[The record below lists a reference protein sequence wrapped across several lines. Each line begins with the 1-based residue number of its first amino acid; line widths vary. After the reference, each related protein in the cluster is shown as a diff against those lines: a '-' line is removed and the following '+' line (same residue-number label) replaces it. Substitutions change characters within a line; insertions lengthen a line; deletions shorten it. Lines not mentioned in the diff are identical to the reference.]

1 MDTEKTLAPKAA
13 KKKLIPVF
21 DLFENSWKT
30 YFENFKGL
38 VTISLYSLF
47 GMLAVL
53 IGVVLVSG
61 LAAFIGFKGQESLL
75 IKITVIALMILVA
88 AATLAVAIW
97 YSTRSKAG
105 IYLMIKNN
113 FNSVKESWLES
124 KKIFWPFFWLS
135 LLVTLLVLLWMIL
148 LFIPGIIFAVFYS
161 FAIII
166 FVFEGQGGMKAIR
179 ASKNLVKGYW
189 WSVFGRLAFLGLV
202 VYLLAWLLGIP
213 VTATE
218 DNIVLSTSLS
228 LINSIIILVISPFL
242 YIYSV
247 KLYQNLKEVK
257 K

>member
-1 MDTEKTLAPKAA
+1 METEKVLAPKAA

-30 YFENFKGL
+30 YVENFKGL

-47 GMLAVL
+47 GMIAVL

-61 LAAFIGFKGQESLL
+61 LTAFIGFKGQESLL
-75 IKITVIALMILVA
+75 IRIVLIALIIVVSA
-88 AATLAVAIW
+88 VSLAVAIW

-113 FNSVKESWLES
+113 FGSVKESWEES

-135 LLVTLLVLLWMIL
+135 LLVSVLVFLWMLL

-161 FAIII
+161 FAMII
-166 FVFEGQGGMKAIR
+166 FVFEGKKYMSSIK
-179 ASKNLVKGYW
+179 ASKNLVQGYW
-189 WSVFGRLAFLGLV
+189 WPVFGRLAFLGLV
-202 VYLLAWLLGIP
+202 IYLFSWLLGIS
-213 VTATE
+213 VSATE
-218 DNIVLSTSLS
+218 NNVILSTFLS
-228 LINSIIILVISPFL
+228 FLNSIIILIISPFL
-242 YIYSV
+242 YVYSAQ
-247 KLYQNLKEVK
+247 LYQGLKEIK

>member
-1 MDTEKTLAPKAA
+1 METEKVLASKAA

-21 DLFENSWKT
+21 DLFENSWKA
-30 YFENFKGL
+30 YVENFKGL

-47 GMLAVL
+47 GMIAVL

-75 IKITVIALMILVA
+75 IRIVLIALIILVSA
-88 AATLAVAIW
+88 ASLAVAIW

-113 FNSVKESWLES
+113 FGSVKESWEES
-124 KKIFWPFFWLS
+124 KKIFWPFLWLS
-135 LLVTLLVLLWMIL
+135 LLVSVLVLLWMLL

-161 FAIII
+161 FAMII
-166 FVFEGQGGMKAIR
+166 FVFEGKKYMSSIKT
-179 ASKNLVKGYW
+179 SKSLVKGYW
-189 WSVFGRLAFLGLV
+189 WPVFGRLAFLGLV
-202 VYLLAWLLGIP
+202 VYLFSWLLGIS
-213 VTATE
+213 VSATE
-218 DNIVLSTSLS
+218 NNIILSTFLS
-228 LINSIIILVISPFL
+228 FLNSIIILIISPFL

-247 KLYQNLKEVK
+247 QLYQNLKEIK